1 MSGVRYSVS
10 EVIRKVL
17 EDTDDDFS
25 AISSDSDDSVSDQDH
40 VSEAEAVE
48 SSSSDESD
56 FEPVVPVTRGRGRGR
71 CRGRGRG
78 VASRGRG
85 SSTCSRGR
93 PVHNVVDSTG
103 ETAADFQKSDEMKT
117 KSGKMW
123 SKTAPVVHRRGPQDI
138 IRTPSG
144 IRHEA
149 CAENE
154 LDIFKLIITP
164 EILDIITRETNREAQ
179 RKIAEWNGAN
189 PQNMQEWKP
198 TTVAEIQAVI
208 GLVILAGL
216 HRGRLEPLEELWSAS
231 KGRPIFSAVCL

>member
-48 SSSSDESD
+48 SSSSDE

-103 ETAADFQKSDEMKT
+103 ETAADLQKSDEMKA

-149 CAENE
+149 C
-154 LDIFKLIITP
+154 DILCIKF
-164 EILDIITRETNREAQ
+164 N
-179 RKIAEWNGAN
+179 
-189 PQNMQEWKP
+189 
-198 TTVAEIQAVI
+198 
-208 GLVILAGL
+208 
-216 HRGRLEPLEELWSAS
+216 
-231 KGRPIFSAVCL
+231 

>member
-85 SSTCSRGR
+85 ISTCSRGR

-103 ETAADFQKSDEMKT
+103 ETAADFQKSDEMKA

-123 SKTAPVVHRRGPQDI
+123 SKNSTCRASQGDHRTLFAHRWVYAMKHVPKMNWTFIDI
-138 IRTPSG
+138 
-144 IRHEA
+144 
-149 CAENE
+149 
-154 LDIFKLIITP
+154 LIFCVSNSISDT
-164 EILDIITRETNREAQ
+164 
-179 RKIAEWNGAN
+179 
-189 PQNMQEWKP
+189 
-198 TTVAEIQAVI
+198 
-208 GLVILAGL
+208 
-216 HRGRLEPLEELWSAS
+216 S
-231 KGRPIFSAVCL
+231 